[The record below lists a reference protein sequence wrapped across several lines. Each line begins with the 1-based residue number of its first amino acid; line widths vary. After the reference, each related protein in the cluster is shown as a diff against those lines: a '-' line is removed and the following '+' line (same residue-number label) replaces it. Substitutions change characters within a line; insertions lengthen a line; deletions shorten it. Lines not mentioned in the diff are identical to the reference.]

1 MRGEMIFFNDEKHL
15 GFIRTE
21 EGERLCVRRSGF
33 TGEAP
38 VGRCGGMVV
47 SFTVRETEGER
58 EAFDVVPVA
67 EQAHGRA
74 RRRHRGMHLG

>member
-33 TGEAP
+33 AGEAP

-47 SFTVRETEGER
+47 SFAVRETDGER
-58 EAFDVVPVA
+58 EAVDVVPV
-67 EQAHGRA
+67 EERAHGRA

>member
-1 MRGEMIFFNDEKHL
+1 MRGTMIFFNDEKHL

-38 VGRCGGMVV
+38 LGRCGGMVV
-47 SFTVRETEGER
+47 SFSVQEADGER
-58 EAFDVVPVA
+58 EAVDVIPVP
-67 EQAHGRA
+67 EEAHGRA

>member
-1 MRGEMIFFNDEKHL
+1 MRGTMIFFNEEKHL

-47 SFTVRETEGER
+47 SFSVQEADGER
-58 EAFDVVPVA
+58 EAVDVVAV
-67 EQAHGRA
+67 EEEAHGRA